1 MTFIVFLLKYFGMY
15 DFSDSHDK
23 GDDDDDDDDDDDRD
37 HDGDIITVLIS
48 VWRAEHH
55 ICRNVMLLHPKTDS
69 LSIKMHRKPERHH
82 DKARS
87 QSCIHWAPCFL
98 SDPA

>member
-23 GDDDDDDDDDDDRD
+23 DNDDDDDDDDDHDD
-37 HDGDIITVLIS
+37 DIMTVLIS